1 MKKVKGLR
9 RTIWLLQNSHGD
21 IKYSIGNIVNSMLI
35 TMHGVRWVR
44 DLQDDHS
51 ISYIMYNHWGIRL
64 KRNTV
69 CQLKYKK

>member
-35 TMHGVRWVR
+35 TMHGVRWVQ